1 VFRRRSGNRRTI
13 NKYRK
18 TDDRFVPQ
26 RGRPFPP
33 RQFSPDSFGYRPA
46 GYVVRPKW
54 RVFNSCV
61 CVCVQIRIRKR
72 KRNFQA
78 KIFTVVFISN
88 RSGSTDLE
96 PFRRRIIYSTDRSW
110 LQRNSN
116 LFPSRFR
123 AFSPGR
129 SLGTINLSEIKKT
142 RTYDRKIVLNST
154 DADFRQMTRVHIY
167 IFRRRFSKCPAKCS
181 GTEKRAPFRY
191 LYLPVLNRALGAV
204 PGRGWV

>member
-1 VFRRRSGNRRTI
+1 M
-13 NKYRK
+13 
-18 TDDRFVPQ
+18 
-26 RGRPFPP
+26 
-33 RQFSPDSFGYRPA
+33 
-46 GYVVRPKW
+46 
-54 RVFNSCV
+54 

-72 KRNFQA
+72 KRNFRA

-110 LQRNSN
+110 FQRNSN

-167 IFRRRFSKCPAKCS
+167 IYIPKAVFEMSGKMFGHGKTGPISISLFAGVKSCVGRRA
-181 GTEKRAPFRY
+181 GQGVGVE
-191 LYLPVLNRALGAV
+191 
-204 PGRGWV
+204 